1 VGLKNLLI
9 KFVKSA
15 GKNKNLRRKVKRA
28 DDPRHK
34 RREKAAGELF
44 AFSFRKDQ
52 RLGKLAKSAITKLPE
67 IDKLIREC
75 ATEWPIEKINK
86 VDLAII
92 RLALA
97 ELLTKTAPQKVII
110 DEAVELA
117 KAFGSQSSP
126 GFVNGVLGS
135 AVDKINKTKN
145 K

>member
-1 VGLKNLLI
+1 M
-9 KFVKSA
+9 
-15 GKNKNLRRKVKRA
+15 KRA

-34 RREKAAGELF
+34 RREKAVGELF
-44 AFSFRKDQ
+44 AFSFRKHQ
-52 RLGKLAKSAITKLPE
+52 RLGPLAKSAVTRLPE

-86 VDLAII
+86 VDLAIL
-92 RLALA
+92 RLSVA

-126 GFVNGVLGS
+126 GFINGVLGT
-135 AVDKINKTKN
+135 AVEIFNKKN
-145 K
+145 DPKKN